1 MILTRMGVMEE
12 VRNGQIL
19 DVIEN
24 TVNSSFW

>member
-24 TVNSSFW
+24 TVNLSFW